1 MAPPKQAY
9 DVMRAIMD
17 SLGTLYLNA
26 QTSKEASAIKREDWN
41 KKVYLTNM
49 DHENSLDRIET
60 TSRLNA
66 LSKEIDN
73 QTLMVR
79 NRLKTFKDWGVT
91 IEDQSTFDEL
101 NVSPEFGELT
111 SKLKEDAGN
120 KLFISI
126 EDFKEGITEY
136 DKQRY
141 IAMATNAWAT
151 ESFRLK
157 KPCPNN
163 LGCNK

>member
-73 QTLMVR
+73 L
-79 NRLKTFKDWGVT
+79 L
-91 IEDQSTFDEL
+91 S
-101 NVSPEFGELT
+101 
-111 SKLKEDAGN
+111 
-120 KLFISI
+120 
-126 EDFKEGITEY
+126 
-136 DKQRY
+136 
-141 IAMATNAWAT
+141 
-151 ESFRLK
+151 RLK
-157 KPCPNN
+157 KEYNEIAERN
-163 LGCNK
+163 LSEGMSPEEEEVYPSRLYSEYGGEPIGNREME